1 MLIAVILARERS
13 RLLFNYA
20 AVPQQIAVRNAQED
34 LGLFL
39 TAKGANLS
47 DQRYLPFENTGAI
60 SKWHFEMPA
69 ETNEIDLWTVSD
81 VVLHL
86 YYTALDGCSDFQ
98 QTVKNYYKGH

>member
-1 MLIAVILARERS
+1 
-13 RLLFNYA
+13 
-20 AVPQQIAVRNAQED
+20 VPQQIAVRNAQED